1 MRCRLLIWRL
11 IEVFNISSES
21 VLNQFQAIFRYGS
34 RSALSTMIN
43 NCKCSDALNDPE
55 VDRMKGFSKVAM
67 AILFLLLISFFPF
80 TAHSDVDWE
89 ISSAIQLDE
98 TPIDIAQ
105 AQDGELIYLL
115 TDQAKV
121 LIYSAAGKLVGTVPV
136 DASVTDIAISANGD
150 QLYLINSQRKTL
162 KTFAI
167 DFIVNFNI
175 VGSPFLGPADAKVVV
190 AVFSDF
196 Q

>member
-1 MRCRLLIWRL
+1 
-11 IEVFNISSES
+11 
-21 VLNQFQAIFRYGS
+21 
-34 RSALSTMIN
+34 MIN

-55 VDRMKGFSKVAM
+55 VDQMKGFSKVAM
-67 AILFLLLISFFPF
+67 AVLFLLLISFFPF

-98 TPIDIAQ
+98 TPIDVAQ
-105 AQDGELIYLL
+105 TQGGEMTYIL

-121 LIYSAAGKLVGTVPV
+121 LIYSGSGKLAGTIPV
-136 DASVTDIAISANGD
+136 DPSVTNIAISAKGE
-150 QLYLINSQRKTL
+150 QLYLINSKRKTL
-162 KTFAI
+162 KTFDI
-167 DFIVNFNI
+167 NFIVDFDI
-175 VGSPFLGPADAKVVV
+175 AGAPFLGPADAKIVV